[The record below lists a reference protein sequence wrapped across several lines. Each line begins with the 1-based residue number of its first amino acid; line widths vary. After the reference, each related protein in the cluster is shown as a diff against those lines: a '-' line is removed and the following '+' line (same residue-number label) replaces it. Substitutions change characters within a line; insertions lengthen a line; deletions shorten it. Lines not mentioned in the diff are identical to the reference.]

1 MNFYH
6 DMYDPYCVTVFQ
18 VSYVFFKK
26 DLGFLCVFRKRSN
39 SVQCLW
45 CIGDRDV
52 LCYLLV
58 DKQCQSSRDKELKRE
73 ARYIE
78 AACNEL
84 RREKHSC
91 RQIRNHSFQLTQSL
105 LELKSK
111 NLEIQ
116 QNIEEDVSSHDLMLF
131 LRKTC
136 SYGLSGSQAR
146 QNMVVKTFQQTKK
159 ICAR

>member
-1 MNFYH
+1 MIH
-6 DMYDPYCVTVFQ
+6 IV
-18 VSYVFFKK
+18 
-26 DLGFLCVFRKRSN
+26 VFRFALCLKEKKTN
-39 SVQCLW
+39 NVQCLW

-105 LELKSK
+105 LELKNK

-116 QNIEEDVSSHDLMLF
+116 RNIEEDVSSHNLLLF
-131 LRKTC
+131 LRNLFLV
-136 SYGLSGSQAR
+136 GLRLA
-146 QNMVVKTFQQTKK
+146 MVVKILQQTK
-159 ICAR
+159 R

>member
-1 MNFYH
+1 MTCMINS
-6 DMYDPYCVTVFQ
+6 
-18 VSYVFFKK
+18 VSQFSRFAMCFLKK
-26 DLGFLCVFRKRSN
+26 SN

-116 QNIEEDVSSHDLMLF
+116 QNNEEDVSSHDLFLF
-131 LRKTC
+131 LRKPVLMNQV
-136 SYGLSGSQAR
+136 GLRQAKDMWSLEN
-146 QNMVVKTFQQTKK
+146 QKSK
-159 ICAR
+159 

>member
-1 MNFYH
+1 M
-6 DMYDPYCVTVFQ
+6 CL
-18 VSYVFFKK
+18 KK
-26 DLGFLCVFRKRSN
+26 SN

-105 LELKSK
+105 LELKNK

-116 QNIEEDVSSHDLMLF
+116 HNIEEDVSSHDLLLF
-131 LRKTC
+131 LKKTC
-136 SYGLSGSQAR
+136 SYELRGSHLRQA
-146 QNMVVKTFQQTKK
+146 MAVKILQQTNRYVLVKK
-159 ICAR
+159 NQKSK

>member
-1 MNFYH
+1 MTFVIN
-6 DMYDPYCVTVFQ
+6 TVSQF
-18 VSYVFFKK
+18 SRFAMRFLKK
-26 DLGFLCVFRKRSN
+26 SN

-116 QNIEEDVSSHDLMLF
+116 RDIEEDVSSHDLMLF

>member
-1 MNFYH
+1 MRF
-6 DMYDPYCVTVFQ
+6 MIQIVLQFQ
-18 VSYVFFKK
+18 RFALSFSKK
-26 DLGFLCVFRKRSN
+26 TN

-105 LELKSK
+105 LELKNK

-116 QNIEEDVSSHDLMLF
+116 RNIEEDVSSHDLLLF
-131 LRKTC
+131 LRKPVLMNQV
-136 SYGLSGSQAR
+136 GLRQA
-146 QNMVVKTFQQTKK
+146 MAVK
-159 ICAR
+159 ILHRVLERI

>member
-1 MNFYH
+1 
-6 DMYDPYCVTVFQ
+6 MYDPYCGFQ
-18 VSYVFFKK
+18 VCFVFKRKK
-26 DLGFLCVFRKRSN
+26 KTN
-39 SVQCLW
+39 NVQCLW

-116 QNIEEDVSSHDLMLF
+116 RNIGEDVSSHDLMLF

-136 SYGLSGSQAR
+136 SYELIGSQAGYGC
-146 QNMVVKTFQQTKK
+146 QNITVDKK
-159 ICAR
+159 ICDP

>member
-1 MNFYH
+1 MIH
-6 DMYDPYCVTVFQ
+6 IV
-18 VSYVFFKK
+18 
-26 DLGFLCVFRKRSN
+26 VFRFALCLKEKKTN
-39 SVQCLW
+39 NVQCLW

-116 QNIEEDVSSHDLMLF
+116 QIL
-131 LRKTC
+131 K
-136 SYGLSGSQAR
+136 
-146 QNMVVKTFQQTKK
+146 KTFLAMICCCFCDIFNKNLMNQIFGVSTKFLFK
-159 ICAR
+159 IHIF